1 MLAITIGSAAAA
13 RPTMLG
19 AAIAAAAF
27 VTNVLRFIFMA
38 RLQVALS
45 RAKCMPFCCAGNV
58 KALKKEKHCRRAYW
72 AGSARFHAGRS
83 TSDSDDVLHM
93 FHAKWPLF
101 CSLWAGAQAIAPWF
115 PVTVDRDH
123 FLPVAV
129 RKIRCSRIAD
139 AM

>member
-1 MLAITIGSAAAA
+1 
-13 RPTMLG
+13 MLG

-38 RLQVALS
+38 RLQVSLS

-129 RKIRCSRIAD
+129 RKIRCSRIVD